1 MMNDNSARIAELTA
15 EITALMVE
23 RDRKIKELQET
34 TAQAVKA
41 LRAARN
47 ALKGRSPSNV
57 KEWFGKTK
65 GELTDAEITE
75 YHRRKYALTHNS
87 PAPKM

>member
-1 MMNDNSARIAELTA
+1 MNDNNTRIAELTA
-15 EITALMVE
+15 EITALMAE

-41 LRAARN
+41 LRAERN

-65 GELTDAEITE
+65 SELTDAEITE
-75 YHRRKYALTHNS
+75 YHRRKYALAHNN
-87 PAPKM
+87 PAQRM

>member
-1 MMNDNSARIAELTA
+1 MINDNNARIAELTA
-15 EITALMVE
+15 EITALMAE

-34 TAQAVKA
+34 TAQAVRA
-41 LRAARN
+41 LRAERN
-47 ALKGRSPSNV
+47 ALKGRAPSNV

-75 YHRRKYALTHNS
+75 YHRHKYALTHNS
-87 PAPKM
+87 PAQRM